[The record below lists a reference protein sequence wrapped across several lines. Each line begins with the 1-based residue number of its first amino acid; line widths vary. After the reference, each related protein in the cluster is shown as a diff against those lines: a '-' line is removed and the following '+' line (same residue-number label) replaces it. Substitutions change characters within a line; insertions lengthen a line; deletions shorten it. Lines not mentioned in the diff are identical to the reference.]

1 VNTHR
6 NRNRAREARK
16 ARITFALEAAGV
28 LSVLLLAA
36 MVQVAA
42 LQHLDP
48 EFKLNAAQLQA
59 SHPAMQHIRSR

>member
-1 VNTHR
+1 MSTHR

-16 ARITFALEAAGV
+16 SRITFALEAAGV

-42 LQHLDP
+42 LQHFDP
-48 EFKLNAAQLQA
+48 EFQLEGAQLQA
-59 SHPAMQHIRSR
+59 SHPALQHLKSR

>member
-1 VNTHR
+1 M
-6 NRNRAREARK
+6 REARK
-16 ARITFALEAAGV
+16 ARIKFAIEAAGV

-48 EFKLNAAQLQA
+48 EFKLYTAQLQA
-59 SHPAMQHIRSR
+59 SHPAMHHITSR